1 MFNYIIGVVTGV
13 GTLGFV
19 AGVAY
24 TWHVNRALASVE
36 ARLRRTH
43 GFACAARHK
52 FIVARSETLVRLD
65 ETDAGPVYFLYRKYD
80 TTPFAAGLARDDDA
94 TVAAINTAI
103 TMDADALVR
112 ELQYYD

>member
-1 MFNYIIGVVTGV
+1 
-13 GTLGFV
+13 
-19 AGVAY
+19 
-24 TWHVNRALASVE
+24 
-36 ARLRRTH
+36 
-43 GFACAARHK
+43 
-52 FIVARSETLVRLD
+52 
-65 ETDAGPVYFLYRKYD
+65 VYFLYRKYD